1 MLAGCMNKSI
11 ERGKEITPEEQ
22 SVIVD
27 GQTTKS
33 EIFMNF
39 GELSKTM
46 NNKKVFFYPWTRGG
60 KRHFLGLGSG
70 LAESKSLVI
79 VFNDDDIVESH
90 RITRGATR
98 TGADIND

>member
-46 NNKKVFFYPWTRGG
+46 NNEKVFFFRGRG
-60 KRHFLGLGSG
+60 VGRDISSV
-70 LAESKSLVI
+70 LARDRLKAKVWSLFSTTMFASK
-79 VFNDDDIVESH
+79 
-90 RITRGATR
+90 AT
-98 TGADIND
+98 G